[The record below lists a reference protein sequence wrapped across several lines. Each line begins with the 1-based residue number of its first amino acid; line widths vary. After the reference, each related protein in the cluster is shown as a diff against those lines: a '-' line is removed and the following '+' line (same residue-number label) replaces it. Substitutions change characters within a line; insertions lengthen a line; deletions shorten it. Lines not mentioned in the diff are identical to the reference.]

1 MAEEKKSLLTPK
13 QKNLALAIN
22 IYMTTFLM
30 YYITTSVK
38 AYIGLYYPDV
48 PDTLVTSLISL
59 PTLCGLIAAVLVGP
73 ISMKVNKIKLM
84 VMAMSSMGIYGL
96 IMFFAGVNRAP
107 FGWLVFATVIASI
120 GQGLF
125 APLANTLISENFQE
139 KFRAQTIARYNVWE
153 NLGAFVI
160 LMVSGRIAAG
170 NGGANWPYAYLL
182 SIACFVTTAI
192 FFIILKKNDIHEKE
206 VAPEVLAQQSADKVK
221 LTDVPAKVFI
231 YIILIALIH
240 MFYYVGINSY
250 YLNVSNYIITEHNL
264 GSSVQSGNAGSIVR
278 GVLVI
283 STFIFPIWEK
293 LLKKWMIP
301 FGYCIP
307 LIGLVLMQ
315 KFTGSLFGI
324 YGCAVCVAVG
334 TSIVHST
341 FYSKA
346 CNNVPLR
353 IVPLAIS
360 IMWGIANCGA
370 YLAVYWQAWLAPL
383 LGGGMNGKIIA
394 GMIALVAVIIAA
406 IFAFVIKAPKSQVEL
421 EAEAHKEA

>member
-1 MAEEKKSLLTPK
+1 MSEKKSILTPK
-13 QKNLALAIN
+13 QRNLAMAIN

-30 YYITTSVK
+30 FYITTSVR
-38 AYIGLYYPDV
+38 AYIAMFYPEV
-48 PDTLVTSLISL
+48 SPTLVTSLISL
-59 PTLCGLIAAVLVGP
+59 PTMTGLIAAVVVGP
-73 ISMKVNKIKLM
+73 LSMKVSKIKLM
-84 VMAMSSMGIYGL
+84 IAAMSSMGIYGL
-96 IMFFAGVNRAP
+96 IMFWAGSTHAP
-107 FGWLVFATVIASI
+107 FGWLVFATVIAGI

-139 KFRAQTIARYNVWE
+139 EFRAQTIARYNVWE

-170 NGGANWPYAYLL
+170 NDGANWPYAYLL
-182 SIACFVTTAI
+182 SIFCFVTTFI

-206 VAPEVLAQQSADKVK
+206 VAPEVLAQQSAEKVR
-221 LTDVPAKVFI
+221 LRDVPAKVLV
-231 YIILIALIH
+231 YIVLIALIH

-250 YLNVSNYIITEHNL
+250 YLNVSDYIITEHEL
-264 GSSVQSGNAGSIVR
+264 GSSIQSGNAGSIVR
-278 GVLVI
+278 GVLVV

-293 LLKKWMIP
+293 ILKKWMIP

-307 LIGLVLMQ
+307 LIGLVLMY
-315 KFTGSLFGI
+315 TVTDSLVGI
-324 YGCAVCVAVG
+324 YGCAALVAVG

-360 IMWGIANCGA
+360 VMWGIANCGA
-370 YLAVYWQAWLAPL
+370 YIAVYWQAWLSPL
-383 LGGGMNGKIIA
+383 LGGGMNGEIIA
-394 GMIALVAVIIAA
+394 GMIALVGVIIAS
-406 IFAFVIKAPKSQVEL
+406 IVAFVIKAPKSQVEL
-421 EAEAHKEA
+421 EAEMKEN